1 MYQKLDTAE
10 EKISELK
17 YITVEII
24 QSLRHRENKIFK

>member
-1 MYQKLDTAE
+1 MYQKLDIAE

-24 QSLRHRENKIFK
+24 QNQRHKEN